1 MIKAIIVDDD
11 ELCRAVISDLLKE
24 VEDIKCVANFGNAL
38 DAFKFLN
45 ENDLFNKRRL
55 DRYRSRVLNLVK
67 NDLIKG
73 FWTEERKEKL
83 DKATSNLKSTNISP
97 HKLAEKLLAL

>member
-1 MIKAIIVDDD
+1 MWDI
-11 ELCRAVISDLLKE
+11 CRIPDFQKFLNDNYIDLLK
-24 VEDIKCVANFGNAL
+24 VI
-38 DAFKFLN
+38 FLI
-45 ENDLFNKRRL
+45 
-55 DRYRSRVLNLVK
+55 LVK

-83 DKATSNLKSTNISP
+83 DKATSNLKSTKISP

>member
-1 MIKAIIVDDD
+1 MVTAIFFA
-11 ELCRAVISDLLKE
+11 EQKQAIST
-24 VEDIKCVANFGNAL
+24 I
-38 DAFKFLN
+38 
-45 ENDLFNKRRL
+45 
-55 DRYRSRVLNLVK
+55 VK